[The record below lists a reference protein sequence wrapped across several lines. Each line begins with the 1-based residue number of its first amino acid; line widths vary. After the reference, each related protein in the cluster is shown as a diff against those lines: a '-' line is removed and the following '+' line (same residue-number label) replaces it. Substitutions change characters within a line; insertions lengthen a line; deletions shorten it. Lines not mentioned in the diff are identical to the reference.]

1 MDLFDNP
8 IVLTVALC
16 FGAGLVLAALARGV
30 RIAWIAG
37 LVPALVFLVAYVAT
51 YQKVPPFPPVGSVN
65 KVFYVGLCAIILG
78 LIVDLV
84 PRLRLRPLTA
94 WLGLAVAAAAV
105 LWIAVPRFNEPDA
118 ALYLTIVALIAG
130 AALAMWRLAAV
141 ARGTGPRDG
150 AMAAIAMLLALALG
164 FAPIALAGGS
174 SSAMMLCLG
183 LAAGVGAAGLVEL
196 MLPRGGFGA
205 IAILG
210 ATGGLTAVAAT
221 VVLISRRADAVALVL
236 LLPVLVAGQLG
247 GRFLPNRLSGRP
259 RAIAVGVLTALP
271 LILVFAVLFL
281 RHPESFAL

>member
-16 FGAGLVLAALARGV
+16 FGAGLVLAALARGI

-65 KVFYVGLCAIILG
+65 KVFYIGLGAIILG

-84 PRLRLRPLTA
+84 PRLRPLTA
-94 WLGLAVAAAAV
+94 LLGLAVAAAAV
-105 LWIAVPRFNEPDA
+105 FWIAVPRFNEPDV
-118 ALYLTIVALIAG
+118 ALYLTIVVLIAG

-141 ARGTGPRDG
+141 ARGTGPNEG
-150 AMAAIAMLLALALG
+150 ALPAIAMLLVLALG

-183 LAAGVGAAGLVEL
+183 LAAGIGAAGLVEL
-196 MLPRGGFGA
+196 VLPRGGFGA
-205 IAILG
+205 TAILG

-247 GRFLPNRLSGRP
+247 GRFLPDRLSGRP
-259 RAIAVGVLTALP
+259 RAIAVGVMTALP

-281 RHPESFAL
+281 RHPDSFAL